1 MCSFG
6 GAGGAGLAIR
16 LAKIETNKHRHLF
29 GLIPHTL
36 SSEHNNPVT
45 ALIAGG
51 DTDRNSPFCSTLTS
65 SSTNW
70 SRHRS
75 LMPSPDPTLLET
87 SHPLSPPPAPEQPAQ
102 QTPLKIKIMPVLT
115 RNRAKSDSI
124 GPSGSEYN
132 ASEASAPG
140 QEIDADAE
148 SDQPVSYTTSQ
159 RGRRVKQVVY
169 EESDDEIDG
178 IGDQAK
184 NLFDA
189 NVEVTYHQSNDVN
202 NEDED
207 TGPRRRLTRQSIR
220 NLPDFVI
227 EDEEEKHEDS
237 AGYSLRRRTRSATAP
252 PKKNTNLIP
261 KKPSREDR
269 YQARLR
275 RLEHREE
282 DDQYVDHSDP
292 SSADADGSV
301 DENVDVMSTSDL
313 EVTLEPEPEPEPE
326 PDVDNDG
333 KPYSLRQRQKIN
345 YAIPPPLEEM
355 VRPPPKV
362 NGNRNGGRGVLP
374 KGRRGPG
381 WSAGGAELG
390 RWMGMGGGDDSVC
403 FLQNLLFTS
412 ILNSGRT
419 PITPREHLAN
429 NLLVQ

>member
-1 MCSFG
+1 
-6 GAGGAGLAIR
+6 
-16 LAKIETNKHRHLF
+16 
-29 GLIPHTL
+29 
-36 SSEHNNPVT
+36 
-45 ALIAGG
+45 
-51 DTDRNSPFCSTLTS
+51 
-65 SSTNW
+65 
-70 SRHRS
+70 
-75 LMPSPDPTLLET
+75 MPSPDSTLLET
-87 SHPLSPPPAPEQPAQ
+87 SHPLSPPAAPEQPAQ

-115 RNRAKSDSI
+115 RNRVKSDSI

-140 QEIDADAE
+140 QEIDADEE

-178 IGDQAK
+178 ISNQTK

-189 NVEVTYHQSNDVN
+189 NVEVTYHLPNDGN
-202 NEDED
+202 DENEDME
-207 TGPRRRLTRQSIR
+207 PRRRLTRRSTR
-220 NLPDFVI
+220 NLQDFVI
-227 EDEEEKHEDS
+227 DEEEEKHDDS

-252 PKKNTNLIP
+252 PKKNTNLMP

-269 YQARLR
+269 YRARLQR
-275 RLEHREE
+275 REPREE

-355 VRPPPKV
+355 PRPPPKT
-362 NGNRNGGRGVLP
+362 NGNRNGGRGGLP

-390 RWMGMGGGDDSVC
+390 RWMGMGGGDDSVGVP
-403 FLQNLLFTS
+403 QTLLLTS
-412 ILNSGRT
+412 ILNFC
-419 PITPREHLAN
+419 
-429 NLLVQ
+429 